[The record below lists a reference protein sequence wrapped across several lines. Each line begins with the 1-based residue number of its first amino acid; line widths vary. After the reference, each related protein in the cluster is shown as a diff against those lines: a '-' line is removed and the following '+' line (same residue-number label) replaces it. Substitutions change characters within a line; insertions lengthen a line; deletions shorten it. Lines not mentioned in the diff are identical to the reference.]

1 MILCFLVLVLNFI
14 SVFFP
19 LSPSL
24 FSLFKSVVYK
34 NCPTHHQK
42 GPLPS
47 LVFLY
52 KILASISFY
61 INAPFIGH
69 SSPISTFFACI
80 YVELSL
86 VHHLLNINRKGR
98 IYYWNIFGLSLCSVC
113 QDNIGHRLL
122 QKHGWK
128 LGQGLGKSLQGKFFK
143 YTKKKER
150 KNVSDADLMSEYIC
164 CLSLKSVWAFP
175 PCLE

>member
-1 MILCFLVLVLNFI
+1 MLVLNFI

-19 LSPSL
+19 ISPSL

-42 GPLPS
+42 GPFPS
-47 LVFLY
+47 LFFLY

-69 SSPISTFFACI
+69 ISPISTFFACI

-86 VHHLLNINRKGR
+86 VHHLLNITRKGR

-150 KNVSDADLMSEYIC
+150 KNVSDADLMPEYIF
-164 CLSLKSVWAFP
+164 CLFEKVFGLSPTAFYP
-175 PCLE
+175 LE

>member
-1 MILCFLVLVLNFI
+1 MPNTPSERTLT
-14 SVFFP
+14 
-19 LSPSL
+19 SL
-24 FSLFKSVVYK
+24 F
-34 NCPTHHQK
+34 
-42 GPLPS
+42 
-47 LVFLY
+47 FLY

-69 SSPISTFFACI
+69 ISPISTFFACI

-86 VHHLLNINRKGR
+86 VHHLLYTTRKGR

-143 YTKKKER
+143 YTKKKE
-150 KNVSDADLMSEYIC
+150 KMFLMQIL
-164 CLSLKSVWAFP
+164 CLNIFFVFL
-175 PCLE
+175 